1 MARSSI
7 IQRQLKREKLSK
19 KFHTKRQELKV
30 IIKDTDAS
38 FEARMSAGIKLQKMP
53 RDSSSVRLHNRCS
66 LTGRSRGYY
75 RKFGLSRNKIRETAM
90 RGDIPGLVKASW

>member
-7 IQRQLKREKLSK
+7 IQRQLKREKLTRRL
-19 KFHTKRQELKV
+19 HVKRQELKS
-30 IIKDTDAS
+30 IIKDADAS
-38 FEARMSAGIKLQKMP
+38 LEVKMSAQTKLQKMP
-53 RDSSSVRLHNRCS
+53 RDSSFVRLHNRCS

-75 RKFGLSRNKIRETAM
+75 RKFGLSRNKLRETAM